1 MFTNEELKLMHYYL
15 GMAVECNI
23 EMGDDRDG
31 VVAVILKLEGLIEP
45 EGFRVLGR
53 CHEPDCWQDFMI
65 DEAEP
70 YEGHTLVVEGKEYII
85 GDITDFIR
93 EYTWDNYTQRAN
105 SIEELVANG
114 LLTEVK

>member
-1 MFTNEELKLMHYYL
+1 MFTNDEIELMHYYL
-15 GMAVECNI
+15 DMAVNCNI
-23 EMGDDRDG
+23 EMGTDG
-31 VVAVILKLEGLIEP
+31 DAVAAVILKLEGLICP
-45 EGFRVLGR
+45 VT

-65 DEAEP
+65 DEAES
-70 YEGHTLVVEGKEYII
+70 YEGHTLIVEGKDYII

-93 EYTWDNYTQRAN
+93 EYNWDNYTQRAN